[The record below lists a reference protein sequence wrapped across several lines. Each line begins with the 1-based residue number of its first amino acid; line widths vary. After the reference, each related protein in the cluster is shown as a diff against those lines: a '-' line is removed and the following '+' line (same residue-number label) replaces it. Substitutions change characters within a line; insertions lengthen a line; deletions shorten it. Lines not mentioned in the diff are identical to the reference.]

1 MGNNEYIINP
11 LKGGTIQGVDES
23 HIQRRH
29 KDISA
34 ICDAIAGTTQM
45 FNAQDACV
53 MVQNYA
59 EEYGRWF
66 YSDITNYLF
75 AIDENDQTTFFS
87 NLEEM
92 LKFSHTGYSSGDEK
106 ENKEE
111 LQRMIDKLWDHS
123 NLAQRQKEIIGKKES
138 DIKRHMELV
147 VTPQMM
153 EFREKTSKELIS
165 LIAIFTA
172 LSFIV
177 FGGISS
183 LDNIF
188 DGVVSVPIIQLV
200 IVGCIWGLCMLNLVF
215 VFMFLI
221 SKLTGLPMKSD
232 DSPEASLSRKYPFLT
247 WSNFFLLLILTISSW
262 LYYIDYSNTGS
273 WIIEWSRSHS
283 VCSTVI
289 GGLVIAVIFGFTAGA
304 LLKKGGSNANRK

>member
-1 MGNNEYIINP
+1 
-11 LKGGTIQGVDES
+11 
-23 HIQRRH
+23 
-29 KDISA
+29 
-34 ICDAIAGTTQM
+34 
-45 FNAQDACV
+45 
-53 MVQNYA
+53 
-59 EEYGRWF
+59 
-66 YSDITNYLF
+66 
-75 AIDENDQTTFFS
+75 
-87 NLEEM
+87 M
-92 LKFSHTGYSSGDEK
+92 LKFSHTGYSNGGEK

>member
-11 LKGGTIQGVDES
+11 LKGGTIQGVEES

-53 MVQNYA
+53 MVQSYA

-92 LKFSHTGYSSGDEK
+92 LKFSHTGYSSGGEK
-106 ENKEE
+106 ENSEE

-138 DIKRHMELV
+138 DIKRLMELV

-153 EFREKTSKELIS
+153 EFREKMSKELIS

-232 DSPEASLSRKYPFLT
+232 DSPEASLSKKYPFLT